1 MFYADAHCD
10 TLYSLAVEHKPAH
23 TLDITV
29 ERLKKMGAYL
39 QTFAMFVG
47 SGGPAGEPYQ
57 HVADALSRSYTLGIP
72 IYRGAM
78 PDMPP
83 TDARGVLAIEGGE
96 ALEGSLERFEE
107 FAHEGVRMITLT
119 WNFEN
124 EIATAA
130 AVSPEGG
137 IKEFG
142 KRLIGR
148 MNERGVL
155 CDVSH
160 LNEAGFWDVMDL
172 TALPPVASHSCVRE
186 LCNHRRNLWRDQ
198 VRAIIDRQGFI
209 GVNFYPHFLL
219 EGNPANV
226 SVQNVIEHIDELVQM
241 GAIDS
246 VGLGSDFDG
255 IESWPEGLGNPADF
269 PRLLDVLRG
278 RDYSEAAIADIAGLN
293 YWNLLR
299 RSKSHINK

>member
-255 IESWPEGLGNPADF
+255 IEVHPIDLNNPEDIPAIFEGLKK
-269 PRLLDVLRG
+269 RG
-278 RDYSEAAIADIAGLN
+278 YDDEALAKIAGLN
-293 YWNLLR
+293 YYRVLSGTLEE
-299 RSKSHINK
+299 

>member
-10 TLYSLAVEHKPAH
+10 TLYALAVEHKSAH

-29 ERLKKMGAYL
+29 DGLRKMGAYL
-39 QTFAMFVG
+39 QTFAMFAG
-47 SGGPAGEPYQ
+47 RGGPEGEPYR
-57 HVADALSRSYTLGIP
+57 HVIDEMQCSYTLGIP
-72 IYRGAM
+72 IYRGAL
-78 PDMPP
+78 PELPP
-83 TDARGVLAIEGGE
+83 ADARGILAIEGGE
-96 ALEGSLERFEE
+96 ALEGSLARLDE
-107 FAHEGVRMITLT
+107 FADEGVRMIALT
-119 WNFEN
+119 WNYEN
-124 EIATAA
+124 EIGTPAA
-130 AVSPEGG
+130 LSPEGG

-142 KRLIGR
+142 RRLIGR

-198 VRAIIDRQGFI
+198 VRAIIDRRGFI
-209 GVNFYPHFLL
+209 GVNFYPHFLR

-226 SVQNVIEHIDELVQM
+226 NVETVAEHIDEMVQM
-241 GAIDS
+241 GGIDT

-255 IESWPEGLGNPADF
+255 IEVRPVGLNSPADVPAIF
-269 PRLLDVLRG
+269 EALKKRG
-278 RDYSEAAIADIAGLN
+278 YDDEALAQIAGLN
-293 YWNLLR
+293 YYRVLSGTLEE
-299 RSKSHINK
+299 